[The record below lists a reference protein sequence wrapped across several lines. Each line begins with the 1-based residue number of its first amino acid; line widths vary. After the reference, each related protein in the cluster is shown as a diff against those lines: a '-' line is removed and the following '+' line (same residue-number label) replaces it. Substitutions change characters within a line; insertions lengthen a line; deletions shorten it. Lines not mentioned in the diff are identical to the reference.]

1 MESKRALGRRLAE
14 LDGFEAPAPELE
26 QYPSSADL
34 AATLIHL
41 ADLQGDLDR
50 PVLDLGTGTG
60 ILALGAA
67 LRGAPR
73 VIGIERD
80 RSALA
85 TAVRNERSLDPPKL
99 VDWVLGDATRLPLS
113 MGEVTVV
120 MNPPFGAQNGH
131 EHADRAFVQAVA
143 DIATVSY
150 AIHNAGSW
158 EFVEAFAADHG
169 GLITHAYEATMSL
182 ERQFRFHDE
191 DRAEI
196 PVELFRIEWH

>member
-1 MESKRALGRRLAE
+1 MESKRALGRRLAM

-73 VIGIERD
+73 VVGIERD
-80 RSALA
+80 RAALD
-85 TAVRNERSLDPPKL
+85 TALQNERSLGPRAS
-99 VDWVLGDATRLPLS
+99 VDWLLGDATRLPLS
-113 MGEVTVV
+113 IEDVTVV
-120 MNPPFGAQNGH
+120 MNPPFGAQAG
-131 EHADRAFVQAVA
+131 EAHADRAFLQVVA
-143 DIATVSY
+143 DTATVSY

-158 EFVEAFAADHG
+158 EFVEAFAADHE

-182 ERQFRFHDE
+182 ERQFAFHEE

-196 PVELFRIEWH
+196 PVELFRIEWG

>member
-1 MESKRALGRRLAE
+1 MESKRALGRRLAG
-14 LDGFEAPAPELE
+14 LAGFEAPAPELE

-41 ADLQGDLDR
+41 ADLQGDLER

-67 LRGAPR
+67 LRAAPR
-73 VIGIERD
+73 VVGIERD
-80 RSALA
+80 RRAVE
-85 TAVRNERSLDPPKL
+85 TAVRNERLLDPPRL
-99 VDWVLGDATRLPLS
+99 VDWVVGDATSLPIS
-113 MGEVTVV
+113 TEEVTVV
-120 MNPPFGAQNGH
+120 MNPPFGAQDGH
-131 EHADRAFVQAVA
+131 EHADRAFLRTVA
-143 DIATVSY
+143 GIATVSY

-158 EFVEAFAADHG
+158 EFVEAFAADNDG
-169 GLITHAYEATMSL
+169 RITHAYEATMSL

-196 PVELFRIEWH
+196 PVELFRIEWQ